1 MSGELPSET
10 VGAGR
15 GRRGVIRLVSGGEGI
30 ITGTVVCAAV
40 IAAGAGHT
48 ESIAELSVAMVGTI
62 TVYWLAHL
70 HAVAIGGAISEGHHP
85 LLALR
90 HSAAETWTIAAAS
103 LVPLAILL
111 VAHIAGA
118 ELSTAAWIALL
129 STIVLLAF
137 YSFLAGRRGG
147 LGLRGSLAS
156 SFAGASLGI
165 VVALLKA
172 ALH

>member
-1 MSGELPSET
+1 MSGEPPSET
-10 VGAGR
+10 IGAGR
-15 GRRGVIRLVSGGEGI
+15 GRRSVLRLLSGGEGI

-90 HSAAETWTIAAAS
+90 HSAAETWTIEAAS

-118 ELSTAAWIALL
+118 
-129 STIVLLAF
+129 
-137 YSFLAGRRGG
+137 
-147 LGLRGSLAS
+147 
-156 SFAGASLGI
+156 SLGI